1 MPFQVGDA
9 VMLRVTRVSRAGG
22 ASTRLDQG
30 FVGTVC
36 RVTALH
42 LYWVQFEDD
51 TRLRLVHE
59 SSLERTNRPGPP
71 CPP

>member
-1 MPFQVGDA
+1 VPFHEGDA
-9 VMLRVTRVSRAGG
+9 VMLSVTRVSRAGG
-22 ASTRLDQG
+22 RRTSLERG

-42 LYWVQFEDD
+42 LYWVQLENDS
-51 TRLRLVHE
+51 RLRLLHE
-59 SSLERTNRPGPP
+59 SSLDRANRPGPP